1 MTRFRTRTV
10 PSHIWLGV
18 SVETSNQLSRVENL
32 RRANIS
38 VRFLSLEPLLGP
50 LGTLN
55 LDGIHWVIAG
65 GESGPNFR
73 PTNIEWIREI
83 RDQCIAANVPFFFKQ
98 WGGVRPKSGGN
109 ELDGRT
115 WMEYPTTHARAALT

>member
-10 PSHIWLGV
+10 PSHIWLRF

-32 RRANIS
+32 RRANII

-50 LGTLN
+50 IGNLN

-73 PTNIEWIREI
+73 PVRAEWIRDI
-83 RDQCIAANVPFFFKQ
+83 RDQCRAANVPFFFQQ
-98 WGGVRPKSGGN
+98 WGGIRPKSGGS
-109 ELDGRT
+109 ELDG
-115 WMEYPTTHARAALT
+115 